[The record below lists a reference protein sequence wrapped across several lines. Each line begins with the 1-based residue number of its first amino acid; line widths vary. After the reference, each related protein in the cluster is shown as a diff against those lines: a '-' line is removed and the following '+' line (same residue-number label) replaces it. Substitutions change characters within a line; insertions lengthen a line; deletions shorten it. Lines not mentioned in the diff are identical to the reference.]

1 MAKAAKK
8 APGVEVERRTVTI
21 DSKYLGSEPVWDT
34 AKSAEMSDFDF
45 DHLLR
50 QSFNYYNYYY
60 TPKDCKKHV
69 VAWMRTVSSYDA
81 AQVRAFERS
90 SERGFPM
97 TACSLVMCA
106 RRGMPMKPNHTQYVI
121 SAINRVLADAQPE
134 VVVKTPKAV
143 AYQPTIQDRLNE
155 KTLLTIGE
163 LEGHYD
169 AVLRGNPAVKVYDF
183 LTEQAVPQSQ
193 LSKFENIYAERRAE
207 LESAQSGTDE
217 QLTEAYG
224 HYKAVDYRRMFAF
237 IDAILAD
244 IAQYRGV
251 KQATK
256 KLKVKRAP
264 NKEKLVAKLKYAK
277 NHAELKL
284 ISINPADIIGTQS
297 LWVYNTKT
305 RKLGTYYATD
315 ESGLSIR
322 GTSIV
327 GFSETLSVSKTLR
340 KPAEQIA
347 EFQKS
352 SKPQLRKFLSNI
364 RATETVLN
372 GRINDDI
379 VLLKVV

>member
-34 AKSAEMSDFDF
+34 AKSAELSDFDF

-60 TPKDCKKHV
+60 SPKDAKKYV
-69 VAWMRTVSSYDA
+69 VAWMKTISSYDA
-81 AQVRAFERS
+81 AQVRAFERA

-134 VVVKTPKAV
+134 IVVKTPKAV

-155 KTLLTIGE
+155 KTQLTIGE

-169 AVLRGNPAVKVYDF
+169 AVSRGNPAVKVYDF

-193 LSKFENIYAERRAE
+193 LGKFESIYAERRAE
-207 LESAQSGTDE
+207 LELAQSGTDE

-224 HYKAVDYRRMFAF
+224 HYKAADYRRMFAF

-251 KQATK
+251 KRATK
-256 KLKVKRAP
+256 KLKIKRAP
-264 NKEKLVAKLKYAK
+264 NKEKLVSKLKYAK
-277 NHAELKL
+277 NHADLKL
-284 ISINPADIIGTQS
+284 ISINPADIIGSQS

-305 RKLGTYYATD
+305 RKLGTYYAAD

-327 GFSETLSVSKTLR
+327 GFSETQSVSKTLR
-340 KPAEQIA
+340 KPTEQIA
-347 EFQKS
+347 EFQKC